1 MLGCIC
7 QRQFRSNL
15 RAQEYLCQRKERS
28 LRQMETFKIPGVGRV
43 GVEFEVRTF
52 GLGNETMKSVHEVWW
67 PDGRKV
73 SCEVR
78 ERTALHL
85 EATGVTG

>member
-1 MLGCIC
+1 MPTS
-7 QRQFRSNL
+7 FRSNL
-15 RAQEYLCQRKERS
+15 RGQEHLRQLRERS
-28 LRQMETFKIPGVGRV
+28 LRNMESFEIPGVGRV

-52 GLGNETMKSVHEVWW
+52 GLGNETMKSVHGVWW
-67 PDGRKV
+67 PDGRKA